1 MKRTKNA
8 YWYQLGY
15 IDRDRDENPLFIR
28 YCKNPR
34 LTREHKHLMK
44 QLERREIYGV
54 FYRPFD
60 PITQNIDA
68 YEIPLKEYNH

>member
-1 MKRTKNA
+1 MKRNKNA

-15 IDRDRDENPLFIR
+15 ISRDREENPVFIR

-34 LTREHKHLMK
+34 GTREHKHLMK
-44 QLERREIYGV
+44 QLDRREIYGV

-60 PITQNIDA
+60 PEIQGVDA
-68 YEIPLKEYNH
+68 YEIKMNETNY

>member
-1 MKRTKNA
+1 MKRTKTA

-15 IDRDRDENPLFIR
+15 IDRDREETPLFIR

-44 QLERREIYGV
+44 QLDGREIYGV

-60 PITQNIDA
+60 PIIQGLDP
-68 YEIPLKEYNH
+68 YELKLTEYNF